1 MTVVILWYINVLFMQ
16 HCQVLLN
23 NDFCS
28 THCKRFSAVV
38 ITGRIQ

>member
-23 NDFCS
+23 NDFAAHIVKDS
-28 THCKRFSAVV
+28 ML
-38 ITGRIQ
+38 